1 MEKTAGNK
9 VLLKK
14 LVLDVFISG
23 DYDKMSNFFDDDN
36 YIQHNSWFADE
47 LSGLLS
53 GLEEMAKQGNEM
65 KFTKNYMILGEGNM
79 VLSVN

>member
-1 MEKTAGNK
+1 MEKTAENK

-53 GLEEMAKQGNEM
+53 GLEEMAKTRQRNEIYQ
-65 KFTKNYMILGEGNM
+65 KLYDIGRRKYGII
-79 VLSVN
+79 S